1 MKHNNPI
8 PAVVEERLATAI
20 NEVLADVRTRKSYI
34 TEFSSAEDAEK
45 EFNDILA
52 EKSLLEGSSMGEFNV
67 NTDKNTE
74 IGVNVLNEDDD
85 KTRDQDEE

>member
-1 MKHNNPI
+1 MK
-8 PAVVEERLATAI
+8 ERKATAI

-45 EFNDILA
+45 EFNDILS

-67 NTDKNTE
+67 NNNSDKDIELDNQ
-74 IGVNVLNEDDD
+74 NEDDD
-85 KTRDQDEE
+85 KTRDPDEE